1 MKQILSLVLAGFIGG
16 LVTVGGFWLLR
27 EDNHNGD
34 LGYNPYAK
42 SVNLVNTSPE
52 STVEAPFDFSVA
64 AARAMPAVVHISAK
78 GKSTSAGNKKSGTT
92 DPWSFFFGD
101 EMPQGHPFF
110 NFDQPMQG
118 TGSGVIY
125 SPDGYII
132 TNNHVVEYAE
142 EVEVTTVDNKKY
154 PAKIIGTYADGDLA
168 VLKIEAENLPVLR
181 LADSD
186 QVKIGEWVL
195 AVGNPLELNSTV
207 TAGIVSAKGRDLNI
221 IKGRSSIESFI
232 QTDAAVNPG
241 NSGGA
246 LVDAS
251 GRLIGINT
259 AIATQTGF
267 FEGYSFAIPVN
278 LARRIVDDIIEN
290 GSYRRGFLGINIQDL
305 NQELADD
312 LGLDITQGIYV
323 ESLEDGGAAQMAG
336 VLPDD
341 VIVGVNGKAV
351 RSSADL
357 LETIGGSK
365 AGETVTLSLKR
376 RSKTIDIPV
385 RLKAAN

>member
-1 MKQILSLVLAGFIGG
+1 
-16 LVTVGGFWLLR
+16 
-27 EDNHNGD
+27 
-34 LGYNPYAK
+34 
-42 SVNLVNTSPE
+42 
-52 STVEAPFDFSVA
+52 
-64 AARAMPAVVHISAK
+64 VHISTK
-78 GKSTSAGNKKSGTT
+78 GKATSAGSRKGGS
-92 DPWSFFFGD
+92 DPWSFFFGED
-101 EMPQGHPFF
+101 MPSGHPFF

-118 TGSGVIY
+118 AGSGVIY
-125 SPDGYII
+125 STDGYII
-132 TNNHVVEYAE
+132 TNNHVVENADD
-142 EVEVTTVDNKKY
+142 VEVTTVDNKKY
-154 PAKIIGTYADGDLA
+154 PAKIVGTYADGDLA
-168 VLKIEAENLPVLR
+168 VLKIEADNLPVLR

-305 NQELADD
+305 NQDLSDE
-312 LGLDITQGIYV
+312 LGLGITQGIYV

-341 VIVGVNGKAV
+341 VIVGVNGKSV
-351 RSSADL
+351 RTSADL

-376 RSKTIDIPV
+376 RNKTIDIPV